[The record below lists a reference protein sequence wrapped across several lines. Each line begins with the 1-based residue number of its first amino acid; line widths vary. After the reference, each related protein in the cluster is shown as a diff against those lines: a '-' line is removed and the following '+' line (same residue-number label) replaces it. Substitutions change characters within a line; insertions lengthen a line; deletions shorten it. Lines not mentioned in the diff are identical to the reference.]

1 MQAAEGRLVLGVN
14 LSHDMACAAV
24 RDGRVEVAVAEER
37 LNRVKY
43 CTGLTEYG
51 RIVPW
56 RGIRYCCS
64 ALGCDPREV
73 DLWVVNSCRAG
84 ARRQLQDQ
92 LVGIEPSRVVDLGHP
107 GHHLAHAHSAFDCSP
122 FASAAVLVLDTN
134 GGFVEAQGRLLRKEH
149 YACYAGGPDGLR
161 EVFKDWVEPGEVS
174 VGELYCLYSAALQLT
189 PQPHGAYGNDC
200 ALSAGGK
207 LMGLAAWDRE
217 RAALP
222 ALLRV
227 EERRLGIALADV
239 LGRLRELGRVDGERP
254 PPEIGQLFGFQL
266 RHHVRLERRRGSL
279 RRAEHLRL
287 AGEAQRLL
295 EEAVLAL
302 ARRAQRETGL
312 TDLCLAGGC
321 FLNVVAST
329 RILEETPFR
338 RVFVQPAAGDAGN
351 AIGAAM
357 WGYRRLGGRQRPYLA
372 QPYSTYLGRAYSA
385 DEVQAAAQQRLSGLG
400 LCWQEL
406 PDEAQRAR
414 ALAGRLARGELLA
427 VFRGRSEFGPRA
439 LGHRSFLA
447 APWPA
452 RVRERL
458 NRVKGREWYRP
469 VAPVLPRE
477 ELARFFDA
485 PYDES
490 PFMTLAARARTEARE
505 RAPAVCHVDG
515 SARPQTVSAGQEPFL
530 HRLLLEFGAATGL
543 PLLVN
548 TSLNLRGQPLV
559 ETPDEAAAL
568 FLADERVDALLLED
582 LLVAR
587 SRT

>member
-1 MQAAEGRLVLGVN
+1 MDAADGRLVLGVN

-56 RGIRYCCS
+56 RSLRYCCRE
-64 ALGCDPREV
+64 LGRDPREV
-73 DLWVVNSCRAG
+73 DLFVVNSCRAN
-84 ARRQLQDQ
+84 ARPQLQEQ
-92 LVGIEPSRVVDLGHP
+92 LVGIDPARVVDLGHP

-122 FASAAVLVLDTN
+122 FESAAVLVLDTN
-134 GGFVEAQGRLLRKEH
+134 GGFVEERGRLLRKEH
-149 YACYAGGPDGLR
+149 YACYVGGPDGLR
-161 EVFKDWVEPGEVS
+161 EAFKDWVLPGEVS

-189 PQPHGAYGNDC
+189 PQPNGAYGRDC

-217 RAALP
+217 RPPLP

-227 EERRLGIALADV
+227 EERRLSIRLAAV
-239 LGRLRELGRVDGERP
+239 LERLRELGRVNGERP
-254 PPEIGQLFGFQL
+254 AAVDELFGFQL
-266 RHHVRLERRRGSL
+266 RHHVALERRRDSL
-279 RRAEHLRL
+279 RRPEHLRL

-312 TDLCLAGGC
+312 TDLCLAGGS

-357 WGYRRLGGRQRPYLA
+357 WGYRQLGGRRRPYLE
-372 QPYSTYLGRAYSA
+372 QPYSSYLGRAYSA
-385 DEVQAAAQQRLSGLG
+385 EDVRGAVERRLAGLG
-400 LCWQEL
+400 LQLQEL
-406 PDEAQRAR
+406 PDEAGRAR
-414 ALAGRLARGELLA
+414 ALAERLARGQVLA
-427 VFRGRSEFGPRA
+427 VCRGRSEFGPRA

-452 RVRERL
+452 RARERL
-458 NRVKGREWYRP
+458 NRIKGREWYRP

-477 ELARFFDA
+477 ELARFFEA
-485 PYDES
+485 PWDES
-490 PFMTLAARARTEARE
+490 PFMTLAARARAETRA

-515 SARPQTVSAGQEPFL
+515 SARPQTVTAQQEPFL
-530 HRLLLEFGAATGL
+530 HRLLLDFGAATGV
-543 PLLVN
+543 PVLVN
-548 TSLNLRGQPLV
+548 TSLNLRAQPLV
-559 ETPDEAAAL
+559 ETPDEAAAV
-568 FLADERVDALLLED
+568 FLADERIDALLLEN
-582 LLVAR
+582 LLV
-587 SRT
+587 SRGRP